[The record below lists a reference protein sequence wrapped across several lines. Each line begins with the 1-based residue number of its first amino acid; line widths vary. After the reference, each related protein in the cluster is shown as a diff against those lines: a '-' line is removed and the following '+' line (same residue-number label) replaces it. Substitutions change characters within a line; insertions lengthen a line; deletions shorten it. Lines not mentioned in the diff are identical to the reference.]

1 MLKKVFAKKRL
12 FLLAFFTF
20 CGKKHYSATRYSVF
34 VKLHL
39 KITAWSHFKHKF
51 ILLAKILTFLAIL
64 DIMY

>member
-1 MLKKVFAKKRL
+1 MLKKVFAEKRL

-20 CGKKHYSATRYSVF
+20 CGKNRRQDTRYSIF

-39 KITAWSHFKHKF
+39 KITAWSHFRHKF

-64 DIMY
+64 DIM